1 MRSQLRPIHPLVFVS
16 DCPSVAQ
23 VSHGTVELRIWSRQF
38 LFTALNLRLDCLTR
52 PLESQSF
59 DFVQSQFHDYLSL
72 PFLKNFSHIGSLLS
86 RRFLR
91 FEQPRQ
97 FFQILQA
104 LKLQAKEFSAL
115 KREGLIFLWHSFA
128 L

>member
-1 MRSQLRPIHPLVFVS
+1 MRSQLRPIYPLVFVS

-38 LFTALNLRLDCLTR
+38 LFTALNLRLNCLTR

-72 PFLKNFSHIGSLLS
+72 PFLKYLSQIGSLLFG
-86 RRFLR
+86 RFPR
-91 FEQPRQ
+91 FEQLRQ

-104 LKLQAKEFSAL
+104 LKLKAKEFSAL
-115 KREGLIFLWHSFA
+115 KREGLIFLWHPFA